1 MEARVIGGDSQI
13 THRHSGALILARIIL
28 MDPDLALEYRLMVV
42 LVDIDSVRRF
52 IFSMPMIIGWIC
64 RL

>member
-1 MEARVIGGDSQI
+1 MEARVIGDDNQI
-13 THRHSGALILARIIL
+13 THRHSGALILACIIL
-28 MDPDLALEYRLMVV
+28 MDPDLVLEYRLMVV